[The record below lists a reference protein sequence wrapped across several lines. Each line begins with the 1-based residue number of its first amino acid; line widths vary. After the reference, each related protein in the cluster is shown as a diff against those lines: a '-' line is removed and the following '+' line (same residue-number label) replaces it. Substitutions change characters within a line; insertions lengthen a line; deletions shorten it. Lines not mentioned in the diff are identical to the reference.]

1 MSLCYNIAEAVCK
14 GGKNGLDCS
23 SHTGGCT
30 NGLLLIGRKGSNIIS
45 GFFLLIIAF
54 NRWKGCSLIFNCSRF
69 DYLFFDYIYR
79 FNRPSQ
85 ALYVNHC

>member
-1 MSLCYNIAEAVCK
+1 MSKRMRIARKEKEQKKHHKNEKTFYKINLRMSLCYNIAEAVCK

-45 GFFLLIIAF
+45 GFSFLIIAF
-54 NRWKGCSLIFNCSRF
+54 NR
-69 DYLFFDYIYR
+69 
-79 FNRPSQ
+79 
-85 ALYVNHC
+85 